1 MDGPDAAPSRRLVTR
16 APAKV
21 NLTLEVL
28 GRRPDG
34 YHTLDSLVAF
44 AGVHDTLALAP
55 GTPLSLAVSGPFAE
69 AAGAGESNLVLR
81 AAHALA
87 ARIPGMRLGAF
98 TLVKRLPVAAGL
110 GGGSSDAAAALRLLA
125 RLNRLGTDHPAVQ
138 EAARGTGA
146 DVAVCLHPRARAM
159 GGIGDRVGPALGLPP
174 LAAILVNPGVP
185 LATADVFR
193 ALGAAPVSDS
203 LIRADSDAI
212 PINDAGALLDGLA
225 ASRNDLEAPA
235 LRLCPPIGDALAA
248 LRAQPGCRLARMSGS
263 GATCFGLFTD
273 RASAAVAAR
282 RIRRARPGWWVAPTR
297 LR

>member
-1 MDGPDAAPSRRLVTR
+1 MDWPDAAPSRPLATR

-34 YHTLDSLVAF
+34 YHILDSLVVF
-44 AGVHDTLALAP
+44 AGIHDTLALAP
-55 GTPLSLAVSGPFAE
+55 GAPLSLAVSGPFAE
-69 AAGAGESNLVLR
+69 AAGAGESNLVMR

-87 ARIPGMRLGAF
+87 ARVPGLRLGAF

-125 RLNRLGTDHPAVQ
+125 RLNRLAANHPVVQ
-138 EAARGTGA
+138 EAARVTGA
-146 DVAVCLHPRARAM
+146 DVAVCLDPRARAM
-159 GGIGDRVGPALGLPP
+159 GGIGDRVGPALRLPP
-174 LAAILVNPGVP
+174 LAAILINPGVP

-193 ALGAAPVSDS
+193 ALGAAPAPDG

-212 PINDAGALLDGLA
+212 RLDDAGACLDALR
-225 ASRNDLEAPA
+225 ASRNDLEVPA

-248 LRAQPGCRLARMSGS
+248 LRGQPGCRLARMSGS

-273 RASAAVAAR
+273 RASAAIAAHALR
-282 RIRRARPGWWVAPTR
+282 RTHPGWWVTPTR

>member
-1 MDGPDAAPSRRLVTR
+1 MDWPDAAPSRPLATR

-34 YHTLDSLVAF
+34 YHILDSLVVF
-44 AGVHDTLALAP
+44 AGIHDTLALAP
-55 GTPLSLAVSGPFAE
+55 GAPLSLAVSGPFAE
-69 AAGAGESNLVLR
+69 AAGAGESNLVMR

-87 ARIPGMRLGAF
+87 ARVPGLRLGAF

-125 RLNRLGTDHPAVQ
+125 RLNRLAANHPVVQ
-138 EAARGTGA
+138 EAARVTGA
-146 DVAVCLHPRARAM
+146 DVAVCLDPRARAM
-159 GGIGDRVGPALGLPP
+159 GGIGDRVGPALRLSP

-193 ALGAAPVSDS
+193 ALGAAPAPDVA
-203 LIRADSDAI
+203 RALETDAI
-212 PINDAGALLDGLA
+212 PMDDAGALLDRLA
-225 ASRNDLEAPA
+225 ASRNDLEVPA

-248 LRAQPGCRLARMSGS
+248 LRDQPGCRLARMSGS

-273 RASAAVAAR
+273 RASAAIAAHALR
-282 RIRRARPGWWVAPTR
+282 RTHPGWWVTPTR